1 MDRFLAAQT
10 AYNTSSKAVVLGCLK
25 ICSTKSFSKYASVL
39 FTYLF
44 TFFFSQRIVAFFL
57 FLNYDREKEIL
68 HNSAKLCVRSIVL
81 VRGGNSWFAE

>member
-1 MDRFLAAQT
+1 MMDRFLAAQT

-44 TFFFSQRIVAFFL
+44 TFFFH
-57 FLNYDREKEIL
+57 KE
-68 HNSAKLCVRSIVL
+68 
-81 VRGGNSWFAE
+81 

>member
-25 ICSTKSFSKYASVL
+25 NCSTKSLANTLL
-39 FTYLF
+39 FCLL
-44 TFFFSQRIVAFFL
+44 FSQRIVAFFL
-57 FLNYDREKEIL
+57 FLNYDREEIL
-68 HNSAKLCVRSIVL
+68 HNSTKLCVRSIVL

>member
-44 TFFFSQRIVAFFL
+44 TFFSQRIVAFFL
-57 FLNYDREKEIL
+57 FLNYDREEIL

-81 VRGGNSWFAE
+81 LRGGNSWFAE